1 MISNYGIEIL
11 SMVVMIGTTLVW
23 MYIEN
28 SYDKAHKKHL
38 KGRNKRRW

>member
-23 MYIEN
+23 MYIED
-28 SYDKAHKKHL
+28 SYNKAHKKDKRKHN
-38 KGRNKRRW
+38 KNGR